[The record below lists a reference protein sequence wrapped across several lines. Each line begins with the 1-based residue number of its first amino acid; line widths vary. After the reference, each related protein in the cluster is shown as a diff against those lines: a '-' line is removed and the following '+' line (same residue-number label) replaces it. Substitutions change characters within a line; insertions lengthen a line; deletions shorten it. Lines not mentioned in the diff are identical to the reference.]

1 MQSRKLRT
9 LLGVA
14 LFIFLLGSCER
25 RQDSAGQKGY
35 VPSLRT
41 VFSSPRALPSVSP
54 MISPIASLA
63 SLPSPRPTSGSRS
76 NRARE
81 DLLGVIDQKRIELN
95 QVQERM
101 SDLQSEIAQA
111 SDGDHE
117 PSGRSA
123 AQATEQ
129 KIEMEGRKI
138 QWQVYLGSLST
149 QVQAQRAV
157 VQSLELQERYWSSL
171 NFDSDGLRAVK
182 SRLEFEFP
190 QLADLQRQL
199 ASDQVQARLD
209 SAFQSSQADWA
220 AQSRLLEVQQE
231 SEQRLKDQK
240 AALDQFQAQAQ
251 RIRTEGRQAEQ
262 ELTQAAN

>member
-1 MQSRKLRT
+1 
-9 LLGVA
+9 
-14 LFIFLLGSCER
+14 
-25 RQDSAGQKGY
+25 
-35 VPSLRT
+35 
-41 VFSSPRALPSVSP
+41 